1 MTSRGDRQGHPTY
14 IYYVSPKQINF
25 IVPADST
32 TGSVPVVAPNNGTP
46 SASMTATLQAF
57 APAFFLLSDGKHV
70 IATHADGR
78 WGPPAG
84 FAGGGTPATSG
95 ETITLW
101 GTGFGPTN
109 PAVDGKV
116 VSAP

>member
-1 MTSRGDRQGHPTY
+1 TL
-14 IYYVSPKQINF
+14 
-25 IVPADST
+25 
-32 TGSVPVVAPNNGTP
+32 VA
-46 SASMTATLQAF
+46 
-57 APAFFLLSDGKHV
+57 
-70 IATHADGR
+70 
-78 WGPPAG
+78 PAG

-116 VSAP
+116 VSAPVPAVTQPTVTIGGATASVTFAGVTSPGLYRLNVQAPANPPSGDAVVVATSGAVKSQAGAVLPIR